1 MAHSSPKRNTISTS
15 TLVWAGAG
23 LALAVVMAWLLW
35 QRPLPVQTALVD
47 RGEVT
52 REIVEEARAEVR
64 NLHSITAPV
73 TGRLERISLTP
84 GDVVKAGQVI
94 AKISSPAA
102 SLLDARLAAEAQSGL
117 NAARAAVR
125 AADAN
130 LALARG
136 EQQRT
141 AILTQSG
148 FASRA
153 ALDRVNQTLAA
164 ADAEVAARK
173 ADVLRAEAAAGYR
186 SGPQASHSIRSPID
200 GTVLRVLQESEGDVL
215 VGTPLV
221 EIGDPSH
228 MEIVGEFLSQDVAL
242 MPEGARVIVSGAGA
256 QSIEGR
262 VRLIEPYARTKVSAL
277 GIEEQRVNVVVDLTG
292 SGSPPRLGHGYKV
305 DAAVQVFQAT
315 GVLRVPTDALVR
327 HNGGWAVFAL
337 VDGRSQ
343 LRKVAVGDGD
353 DHHRVVLE
361 GLNEGDAV
369 ILFPGDTIRDG
380 DLVEAGR

>member
-47 RGEVT
+47 RGDVT

-369 ILFPGDTIRDG
+369 ILFPGDTLRDG

>member
-47 RGEVT
+47 RGDVT

-277 GIEEQRVNVVVDLTG
+277 GIEEQRVNVVVDLTDP
-292 SGSPPRLGHGYKV
+292 GSPPRLGHGYKV

-369 ILFPGDTIRDG
+369 ILFPGDTLRDG

>member
-1 MAHSSPKRNTISTS
+1 MAQSSPKRNTISTA
-15 TLVWAGAG
+15 TLVWASAG
-23 LALAVVMAWLLW
+23 LALAAVMAWLLW
-35 QRPLPVQTALVD
+35 PRPLPVQTARVD

-52 REIVEEARAEVR
+52 RNIIEEARAEVR
-64 NLHSITAPV
+64 DLHSITAPV
-73 TGRLERISLTP
+73 TGRLERISLRP
-84 GDVVKAGQVI
+84 GDLVKAGQVI
-94 AKISSPAA
+94 AKISAPAA
-102 SLLDARLAAEAQSGL
+102 SLLDSRLVAEAQSAV

-125 AADAN
+125 AAEAN

-136 EQQRT
+136 EQERT

-148 FASRA
+148 FASPA
-153 ALDRVNQTLAA
+153 ALDRVDRTLAA

-186 SGPQASHSIRSPID
+186 SGSQASRSIGSPID

-221 EIGDPSH
+221 EIGDPSK

-242 MPEGARVIVSGAGA
+242 MPQGARVIVSGAGA
-256 QSIEGR
+256 LPIEGH

-277 GIEEQRVNVVVDLTG
+277 GIEEQRVNVVIDLTD
-292 SGSPPRLGHGYKV
+292 SGSALRLGHGYKV
-305 DAAVQVFQAT
+305 DAAVQVFRAT

-337 VDGRSQ
+337 VEGRSQ
-343 LRKVAVGDGD
+343 LRKVTVGDGD
-353 DHHRVVLE
+353 DHHRVVLK

-380 DLVEAGR
+380 DLVEAGK

>member
-47 RGEVT
+47 RGDVT

>member
-1 MAHSSPKRNTISTS
+1 MAHSSPKRNRIPTS
-15 TLVWAGAG
+15 TLIWAGAG

-35 QRPLPVQTALVD
+35 PRPLPVQTALID

-52 REIVEEARAEVR
+52 REIIEEARAEVR

-73 TGRLERISLTP
+73 TGRLERISLRP
-84 GDVVKAGQVI
+84 GDVVKAGEVI

-102 SLLDARLAAEAQSGL
+102 SLLDARLAAEAQSAL
-117 NAARAAVR
+117 NATRAAVR

-136 EQQRT
+136 EQERT

-153 ALDRVNQTLAA
+153 ALDRVNQTVAA

-186 SGPQASHSIRSPID
+186 SGPQASRSIRSPID

-242 MPEGARVIVSGAGA
+242 MPEGARVTLSGAGA

-277 GIEEQRVNVVVDLTG
+277 GIEEQRVNVVIDLTD

-343 LRKVAVGDGD
+343 LRKIAVGDGD
-353 DHHRVVLE
+353 DHHRVLLE

-380 DLVEAGR
+380 DLVEAGK

>member
-1 MAHSSPKRNTISTS
+1 MAQSSPKRNAISTS
-15 TLVWAGAG
+15 TFVWAVAG
-23 LALAVVMAWLLW
+23 LVLAAVMAWLLW
-35 QRPLPVQTALVD
+35 PRQLPVQTALVD

-52 REIVEEARAEVR
+52 RDIIEEARAEVR
-64 NLHSITAPV
+64 DLHSVTAPV
-73 TGRLERISLTP
+73 TGRLERISLRP
-84 GDVVKAGQVI
+84 GDTVKAGQVI

-102 SLLDARLAAEAQSGL
+102 SLLDTRLAAEAQSVV

-125 AADAN
+125 AGEAN
-130 LALARG
+130 LALAQG
-136 EQQRT
+136 EQVRT

-148 FASRA
+148 FASPA
-153 ALDRVNQTLAA
+153 ALDRVDRTLAA
-164 ADAEVAARK
+164 AEAEVAARK

-186 SGPQASHSIRSPID
+186 SGPQASRSIRSPID
-200 GTVLRVLQESEGDVL
+200 GTVLRVLQESEGDVV

-221 EIGDPSH
+221 EIGDPSK

-242 MPEGARVIVSGAGA
+242 MPEGARVSVSGAGA
-256 QSIEGR
+256 QPIEGR

-277 GIEEQRVNVVVDLTG
+277 GIEEQRVNVVIDLTDPG
-292 SGSPPRLGHGYKV
+292 SSPRLGHGYKV

-315 GVLRVPTDALVR
+315 GALRVPTDALVR

-337 VDGRSQ
+337 IDGRSR
-343 LRKVAVGDGD
+343 LRKVTVGDGD

-380 DLVEAGR
+380 DLVKAGR

>member
-47 RGEVT
+47 RGDVT

-73 TGRLERISLTP
+73 TGRLERISLTS